1 MHLFD
6 LLSNKINYNSFT
18 VCLIIFSTLLMIF
31 DSTIISIYLNIAEEP
46 KPVENAYTFLILC
59 VFFVT
64 INIFLLRYIQSSRLI
79 PENNTT
85 LIRYLQKSIIIIQ
98 FFISTVLVVISFQT
112 LLFGY
117 TDVIFI
123 FTVTYVSNIVT
134 IVFLTIIDCQF
145 IRWFF
150 SNKNTLILSYCIAF
164 LLVTA
169 TSILSTIY
177 LGNNLAHYDSEVRL
191 SLIKTQISGYTNY
204 GENIY
209 TLTELYNYLSLVS
222 FVSLW
227 IPSIYLLKSYS
238 SRLGKIKFYAIA
250 TLSMLYFV
258 LPFLANQFG
267 LFDSYISVYDTQFNL
282 IYYLIF
288 SPYKQIGGLLFG
300 IIFWVLAKKIK
311 RTTLQIL
318 VKTAGL
324 GMILLFGSQVIYGL
338 TYIISPPFGL
348 VTISFQTLASY
359 MVLLGIFLSAKEL
372 SLDAR
377 IRKELYRTGKESMLL
392 QNISI
397 AELEKIFE
405 KKMEKIVKENSLAL
419 DNPKDNITDNE
430 DYAKYAKDII
440 EQLEKAKS
448 EK

>member
-1 MHLFD
+1 M
-6 LLSNKINYNSFT
+6 
-18 VCLIIFSTLLMIF
+18 
-31 DSTIISIYLNIAEEP
+31 
-46 KPVENAYTFLILC
+46 
-59 VFFVT
+59 
-64 INIFLLRYIQSSRLI
+64 
-79 PENNTT
+79 
-85 LIRYLQKSIIIIQ
+85 
-98 FFISTVLVVISFQT
+98 ISFQT
-112 LLFGY
+112 LLFNY
-117 TDVIFI
+117 TDIIFI
-123 FTVTYVSNIVT
+123 FTVTYVSNISS
-134 IVFLTIIDCQF
+134 IVFLTIINYQF

-150 SNKNTLILSYCIAF
+150 SNKNILILSYCIAF

-250 TLSMLYFV
+250 TFSLIYFI
-258 LPFLANQFG
+258 LPFLANQYG

-300 IIFWVLAKKIK
+300 VIFWVMAKKIK
-311 RTTLQIL
+311 RATLQIL

-348 VTISFQTLASY
+348 VTISFQTIASY

-377 IRKELYRTGKESMLL
+377 IRKELYRTGKESLLL
-392 QNISI
+392 QNISF
-397 AELEKIFE
+397 AELEKTFK
-405 KKMEKIVKENSLAL
+405 KKMEKILKENSTAL
-419 DNPKDNITDNE
+419 DNPKDHIIANE
-430 DYAKYAKDII
+430 D
-440 EQLEKAKS
+440 
-448 EK
+448 